1 MRSPHLSLTR
11 SVALGLVLCT
21 GAALAQAPA
30 QQKTQVPGYFR
41 LAVGD
46 YEVTTVTTTS
56 RRACSKA

>member
-11 SVALGLVLCT
+11 SVALGLVLCA

-46 YEVTTVTTTS
+46 Y
-56 RRACSKA
+56 